1 MDNYENYI
9 GTILDERYKIEKLC
23 GVGGMATV
31 FRAEDILMNRT
42 VAIKMLKGDM
52 SNDADA
58 VHRFINESKAVAM
71 LSHENI
77 VNIYDV
83 SVKEKL
89 KYIVMEFIE
98 GVNLKAY
105 VKKNGGKLSWLET
118 LNITEQILHALDH
131 AHSKNIIH
139 RDIKPQN
146 ILMLK
151 NSVIKVADFGIAKLP
166 DNDTLTAEN
175 KAIGTV
181 HYISPEQARGNGI
194 DARSDLYSLGI
205 VMYELA
211 CGKLPFTAD
220 DPISVAMKQI
230 NEEAKKPREVNPDI
244 PYGLEQIIL
253 RAMEKD
259 PERRYQ
265 SAKQMLKHIKALK
278 ENPEIRFRSVEDIAA
293 KKKNEEK
300 KKKSKENKD
309 EPKKRVVVKGTMM
322 MPTIYGVLAAFLI
335 VVAIVAIIMFYQLA
349 GSMHDTTYKEIEID
363 LYTGQEYTES
373 LKTQLEDFGY
383 KVTVKAGPGDD
394 DTPIGTI
401 VTQNVALIS
410 GAETQVVVQK
420 QNSAKNIKYNP
431 EKEKIELILY
441 VYEGKQTMP
450 LPDFSMEK
458 SRDIVVNNDYT
469 FTFEE
474 IKEYNDIVPEGYVIK
489 SEPEAGSI
497 VELDAVITLYVS
509 RGEKNLSVKMPN
521 LMGMDGTQA
530 IKLLISKGLVVGDVK
545 YLPNEQ
551 NERDVVIKQSIP
563 VSTDIPVNTV
573 VDLILSEGP
582 TETQAPEIPEETEP
596 ETDADSGERNPFEDM
611 FGPWFTNDD

>member
-1 MDNYENYI
+1 MDNYENLI
-9 GTILDERYKIEKLC
+9 GTVLDDRYKIEKRC
-23 GVGGMATV
+23 GSGGMALV
-31 FRAEDILMNRT
+31 FKAEDMLMNRT
-42 VAIKMLKGDM
+42 VAIKMLKDDM
-52 SNDADA
+52 SNDAEA

-89 KYIVMEFIE
+89 KYIAMEYIE
-98 GVNLKAY
+98 GVTLKSY

-151 NSVIKVADFGIAKLP
+151 NGVIKVADFGIAKLP
-166 DNDTLTAEN
+166 DNDTITAES

-181 HYISPEQARGNGI
+181 HYISPEQARGVGI

-211 CGKLPFTAD
+211 CGKLPFTAE

-230 NEEAKKPREVNPDI
+230 NDIAVSPAKINPAI
-244 PYGLEQIIL
+244 PHGLEQIIM

-259 PERRYQ
+259 PDRRYQ

-278 ENPEIRFRSVEDIAA
+278 ENPDLRFRPVDVTKG

-300 KKKSKENKD
+300 KKKEQEKTEKKA
-309 EPKKRVVVKGTMM
+309 EPKKRVIVRGTLM
-322 MPTIYGVLAAFLI
+322 MPTIFGVLSAFLI

-349 GSMHDTTYKEIEID
+349 GSMHDTTNKEVEIE
-363 LYTGQEYTES
+363 LYKGIQYNDS
-373 LKTQLEDFGY
+373 LKSQLEDFGY
-383 KVTVKAGPGDD
+383 KVTVKPGPGDN

-401 VTQNVALIS
+401 VTQNVAVIS
-410 GAETQVVVQK
+410 GGQSEVVVQK
-420 QNSAKNIKYNP
+420 QSSTKSIKYNP
-431 EKEKIELILY
+431 EKEQIEIILY
-441 VYEGKQTMP
+441 VYQGKQTMT
-450 LPDFSMEK
+450 LPDFAMEK
-458 SRDIVVNNDYT
+458 SREIVVNSDYT

-474 IKEYNDIVPEGYVIK
+474 IREYNDLVPEGYVIR
-489 SEPEAGSI
+489 SEPEAGST
-497 VELDAVITLYVS
+497 VELDAVIKLYVS
-509 RGEKNLSVKMPN
+509 RGEQNQTVKMPN
-521 LMGMDGTQA
+521 VVGMDGTEA
-530 IKLLISKGLVVGDVK
+530 IKSLVSKGFIIGDVK
-545 YLPNEQ
+545 YLPNET
-551 NERDVVIKQSIP
+551 NARDVVIRQSIP
-563 VSTDIPVNTV
+563 ASTDVPVNTV

-582 TETQAPEIPEETEP
+582 SNGDDPVNTDPTTDGTTDEEDPNENIDWQ
-596 ETDADSGERNPFEDM
+596 EM
-611 FGPWFTNDD
+611 QNDE